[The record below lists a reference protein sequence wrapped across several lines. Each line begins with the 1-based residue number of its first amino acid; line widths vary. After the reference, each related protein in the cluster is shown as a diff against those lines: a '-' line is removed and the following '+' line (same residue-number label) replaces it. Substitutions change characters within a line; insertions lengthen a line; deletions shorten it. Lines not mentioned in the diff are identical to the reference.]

1 MLVLVRGGAAGRTY
15 KVPHFAPQFQ
25 ESGSVM
31 VRVRILRSPVLEH
44 TQCEGFTTSDHG
56 GHDLADAPL
65 ELGVVGYW
73 TAYRDFARKVRMNA
87 AADQLRGVDQ

>member
-31 VRVRILRSPVLEH
+31 VRVRICAAQFWNTHNVRALLPQITVVTISRMPRWSSVSSVIGLLIA
-44 TQCEGFTTSDHG
+44 TSH
-56 GHDLADAPL
+56 
-65 ELGVVGYW
+65 
-73 TAYRDFARKVRMNA
+73 AR
-87 AADQLRGVDQ
+87 